1 MILDQSN
8 FVINL
13 IEISN
18 DKSISSQD
26 ITNEI
31 KGFTSNNSSPVMGQD
46 NMKYKIMFS
55 NLKLKENTEYLV
67 FQICIKKENN
77 FYNPYM
83 FDTMKIDNINS
94 SIDFPGRALSF
105 SLFDKKFDFLWF
117 YLTRDYVNDIIERF
131 SPMEKLID
139 PLEYINEYFHSG
151 ETV

>member
-18 DKSISSQD
+18 DRYFSSQD
-26 ITNEI
+26 ITKEI

-67 FQICIKKENN
+67 FQICIKKEKK

-83 FDTMKIDNINS
+83 FDAMKIDNINS

-117 YLTRDYVNDIIERF
+117 YLTRDYINDIIERF